1 MPSVTRTTVFGLIAA
16 LLFVGLAV
24 VVRATQASSEP
35 PSPQTSWQSDEEA
48 VAPQLF
54 AGMWDYNDDESV
66 NAATGRREQA
76 VQSATQRGAGSRAL
90 PGRPA
95 GSGRGGDGSGSI
107 GRVGGSGPMRIPAL
121 ERVDPLGP
129 TPEMIRANRSASR
142 DLLEVPEG
150 LTIAV
155 SDDSVTFVDDLMRQR
170 TYPTDGRKQRYQLG
184 AARFDA
190 RVTWVGARLRKDIEA
205 AYGLKMT
212 ETYFLSPDARRLFVI
227 VRVGE
232 PRPGAPVVGANRVY
246 DRVD

>member
-1 MPSVTRTTVFGLIAA
+1 
-16 LLFVGLAV
+16 
-24 VVRATQASSEP
+24 
-35 PSPQTSWQSDEEA
+35 
-48 VAPQLF
+48 
-54 AGMWDYNDDESV
+54 
-66 NAATGRREQA
+66 
-76 VQSATQRGAGSRAL
+76 
-90 PGRPA
+90 
-95 GSGRGGDGSGSI
+95 
-107 GRVGGSGPMRIPAL
+107 MRIPAL